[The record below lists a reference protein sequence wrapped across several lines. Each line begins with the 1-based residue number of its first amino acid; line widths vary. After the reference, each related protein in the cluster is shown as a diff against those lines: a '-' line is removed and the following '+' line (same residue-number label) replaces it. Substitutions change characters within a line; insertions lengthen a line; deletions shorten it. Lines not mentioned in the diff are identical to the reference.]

1 MRWLA
6 CFLFVACALSPSHVV
21 AQADSS
27 LRSGGDARNKLIG
40 TAVNTTVLRTDPGY
54 RDFLAREF
62 SSVTPE
68 NVMKWQVVEPQRGK
82 PDYTAAD
89 QLVQFAQANNQAVR
103 GHTLVWHK
111 QLPAW
116 LAAGGFSSSDL
127 ADLLHAHIGDEVSH
141 FAGEI
146 YAWDVVNEPFND
158 DGSWRNSIWYQAMG
172 SDYVAMALQWA
183 HEADPSAKLY
193 LNDYSTEGIGA
204 KSDAMYALAADLL
217 ARGVPLD
224 GVGFQA
230 HLGLQYGFPDSL
242 TANLQRFA
250 DLGLDVAIT
259 EADVRMPLPADSGKL
274 ARQADYFGRL
284 LASCLA
290 VDRCVSFTVWGFDDS
305 HSWVPG
311 AFQGQGAAT
320 LLDEA
325 FAPKP
330 AYDALRD
337 ALAASPNARQSDPA
351 DSVINPTK

>member
-172 SDYVAMALQWA
+172 SDYVAMAC
-183 HEADPSAKLY
+183 
-193 LNDYSTEGIGA
+193 N
-204 KSDAMYALAADLL
+204 
-217 ARGVPLD
+217 
-224 GVGFQA
+224 
-230 HLGLQYGFPDSL
+230 
-242 TANLQRFA
+242 
-250 DLGLDVAIT
+250 
-259 EADVRMPLPADSGKL
+259 
-274 ARQADYFGRL
+274 GRT
-284 LASCLA
+284 
-290 VDRCVSFTVWGFDDS
+290 RRT
-305 HSWVPG
+305 P
-311 AFQGQGAAT
+311 
-320 LLDEA
+320 
-325 FAPKP
+325 P
-330 AYDALRD
+330 
-337 ALAASPNARQSDPA
+337 PNC
-351 DSVINPTK
+351 I